1 MLQGKVVDTEVRQT
15 VRRIF
20 EHLRKQQPKMR
31 PRESDRINV
40 DQMLKDHRER
50 DFHSES

>member
-1 MLQGKVVDTEVRQT
+1 MDKEVRQT
-15 VRRIF
+15 VRKIF

-40 DQMLKDHRER
+40 DQMLKDHRVR
-50 DFHSES
+50 DNQSN